1 LIDRNLEECAK
12 PVTMLD
18 AGGGAFEQEPGRW
31 SDGGDDMELEAS
43 SDEEGGEKAP
53 SFYPAGSE
61 VSFEE
66 LRVLELQRRAHGK
79 VMRKRA
85 LQHLTTKKAEWE
97 QRTAVQERKRWKKEW
112 RDKALEKGREM
123 CDGEM
128 ARQLVDA
135 AYHQAKRNLCTAF
148 LGQQARVSQYRDTT
162 GFLPQC
168 YIAPA
173 RLRTSGPLWQIPMIG
188 AFASIPSLFYDP
200 KAARKRTRE
209 EEVRAEEQEE
219 ATLDVT
225 RKKIREKDEMAAEV

>member
-1 LIDRNLEECAK
+1 MIDRKLEECAK
-12 PVTMLD
+12 PVTMLG

-31 SDGGDDMELEAS
+31 SDGGDDMELETS

-53 SFYPAGSE
+53 SSE

-79 VMRKRA
+79 LMRKRA

-97 QRTAVQERKRWKKEW
+97 ERTAAQERKRWKKEW
-112 RDKALEKGREM
+112 RNKALEKGREM

-148 LGQQARVSQYRDTT
+148 LGQQARVGSQYRDTT
-162 GFLPQC
+162 GFLPRC
-168 YIAPA
+168 HIAPV

-188 AFASIPSLFYDP
+188 AFASTPRLFYDP